1 MKFLDALKAAVIVIA
16 LAIGSF
22 RTELELVRKPNQHKA
37 MHWIISVTRGEE
49 VHGAGCTAYA
59 IGEHTLLTAQHCD
72 IGATKLYIDSSKMD
86 AKNDVATSYQIISKT
101 FDGEDHMLI
110 DLRGI
115 KFENYITL
123 SAKVRV
129 PHQGERVYFWGNP
142 RGVVNQY
149 HEGHI
154 MGEVPFENDPEDDD
168 PVNAKGALY
177 IAALAAD
184 HGDSGAAVFSAL
196 DGHLVGILSL
206 GGFLNGGGVGIF
218 PIKFTQVQI
227 DGAMKN

>member
-1 MKFLDALKAAVIVIA
+1 MKFLNILTTAVAVAALT
-16 LAIGSF
+16 IGSF
-22 RTELELVRKPNQHKA
+22 RAELELVKKPNQHKA

-49 VHGAGCTAYA
+49 THGAGCTAYA
-59 IGEHTLLTAQHCD
+59 VGPHTLLTAQHCD
-72 IGATKLYIDSSKMD
+72 IGATKLYVDSNKMD

-115 KFENYITL
+115 KFESYITL
-123 SAKVRV
+123 SAKVRT
-129 PHQGERVYFWGNP
+129 PRQGEHVYFWGNP

-154 MGEVPFENDPEDDD
+154 MGTVQFENDPEDDD
-168 PVNAKGALY
+168 PVNAKGDLY

-184 HGDSGAAVFSAL
+184 HGDSGSAVFSER
-196 DGHLVGILSL
+196 DGHLVGVLSL
-206 GGFLNGGGVGIF
+206 GGFLNGGGIGIF
-218 PIKFTQVQI
+218 PIKFTQAQI
-227 DGAMKN
+227 DNAMKN